1 MNGCKVMR
9 SMASIDTF
17 FEARSVAFVG
27 ASPRSGAVRGM
38 ASRLRAEAFPGT
50 LWMVNPRYQ
59 DVFGVPCYPSLR
71 ALPDVPDLVVV
82 AVRAS
87 EVADL
92 VGEAASLGVKA
103 ALVVSTGF
111 ADAGEE
117 GRTHAERLRRVASD
131 SGIALCGPGSFGF
144 ANPRRQISPFWD
156 GPPGIMPVGNVAVV
170 AQSGGFANVMAFA
183 AVERGFGISSL
194 VATGSEIQLTASD
207 FLRHAL
213 EDHETKV
220 VAAILEEIRDIA
232 GFEAAIRQAAEFDKV
247 VVSLVLGRSAA
258 GQRATAAH
266 SGALASRS
274 DIQAAFLKRLGVVLV
289 NTLDDLVETV
299 LLASAWGSKV
309 PQRLAPLVSTI
320 SGGDCS
326 LILDLAEDVGI
337 QVPELSSATQHT
349 LRRLL
354 PESTMLF
361 NPIDLGTRPLQE
373 ERLGPEVIEAAAA
386 DPAVSVVMTRL
397 YGDAEHLRRVADAS
411 ARTGKPYVVFTRSSA
426 PLDPSLVQV
435 SRETKTP
442 ILKSVDR
449 TLAAVQRLAGRDVRC
464 PAGDRSVAPP
474 PWAKQVTART
484 LSEAEALGLLQSSGL
499 STVPFR
505 RAASVEE
512 AVQAANAIGYP
523 VVVKV
528 DSPDIA
534 HKSDVGGV
542 LLDLRGEDQVA
553 AASAAVMKNA
563 AHAHPDADIRGVV
576 VQPMLRPQLELIVGF
591 LSDARFGPAVLIG
604 FGGLLAEVL
613 GRAEVRLAPLSQA
626 EAEEALY
633 RLLVARQGST
643 KSWRGL
649 DISGAAR
656 FVSTFSVVVAGV
668 ATLFEAIEVN
678 PLGVFNDGRGVL
690 ALDCLMVP
698 RTVGPSTR

>member
-258 GQRATAAH
+258 GQRA
-266 SGALASRS
+266 SR
-274 DIQAAFLKRLGVVLV
+274 
-289 NTLDDLVETV
+289 
-299 LLASAWGSKV
+299 
-309 PQRLAPLVSTI
+309 
-320 SGGDCS
+320 
-326 LILDLAEDVGI
+326 
-337 QVPELSSATQHT
+337 
-349 LRRLL
+349 
-354 PESTMLF
+354 
-361 NPIDLGTRPLQE
+361 
-373 ERLGPEVIEAAAA
+373 
-386 DPAVSVVMTRL
+386 
-397 YGDAEHLRRVADAS
+397 
-411 ARTGKPYVVFTRSSA
+411 
-426 PLDPSLVQV
+426 
-435 SRETKTP
+435 
-442 ILKSVDR
+442 
-449 TLAAVQRLAGRDVRC
+449 
-464 PAGDRSVAPP
+464 
-474 PWAKQVTART
+474 
-484 LSEAEALGLLQSSGL
+484 
-499 STVPFR
+499 
-505 RAASVEE
+505 
-512 AVQAANAIGYP
+512 
-523 VVVKV
+523 
-528 DSPDIA
+528 
-534 HKSDVGGV
+534 
-542 LLDLRGEDQVA
+542 
-553 AASAAVMKNA
+553 
-563 AHAHPDADIRGVV
+563 
-576 VQPMLRPQLELIVGF
+576 
-591 LSDARFGPAVLIG
+591 
-604 FGGLLAEVL
+604 
-613 GRAEVRLAPLSQA
+613 EVRLRAPDHVA
-626 EAEEALY
+626 EA
-633 RLLVARQGST
+633 
-643 KSWRGL
+643 
-649 DISGAAR
+649 
-656 FVSTFSVVVAGV
+656 VSD
-668 ATLFEAIEVN
+668 E
-678 PLGVFNDGRGVL
+678 R
-690 ALDCLMVP
+690 
-698 RTVGPSTR
+698 RR